1 MTTDSLTYR
10 LDDLLSS
17 FYRIERLEKVSFHQY
32 VPKKQEDQWSI
43 QMELLL
49 RKQNPRNLVAL
60 LSRELWCFSIND
72 QKVPTPPKLSDD
84 EGNNEE
90 LVPDKKG
97 HFTADY
103 SKPNL
108 PPQYALFLKA
118 LRRMVYINITA
129 NSSNMLVPY
138 GNACLSLEGSKAC
151 QVLHIEPHLFDNG
164 ELVTT
169 ITTKSPGLT
178 PLMTD
183 RIEESFLKSHALYL
197 APSGI
202 RMYLPSSNKQR
213 CLTRPPKNAE
223 VLLMTLYVS
232 HGIRLIEKKD
242 IQWVK
247 LIPHLGHLN
256 GHTPNIA
263 SYMDPPTDARTI
275 IWPLDLCF
283 AQVVSDNQFDSEKS
297 PCYHSLND
305 AFDVID
311 DFVQLKQTSAYR
323 TPKSSS
329 GTMGTVLS
337 GNALG
342 SGGAYMEQFQPYYR
356 SQIGSAP
363 STSYLLSK
371 ENSDLKPISRDTS
384 PAYSS
389 FEKPLTGSGE
399 NFGPGAFSTTPNLN
413 ESSMFNEKKSM
424 LNELEISPL
433 KSDAGSSLKQMLR
446 ETEPPMGT
454 TAMVSPHREIS
465 LSEKH
470 KAITDPPANEEL
482 FGDDD
487 DEDDEDLFGEDNNL
501 SGGEDKPHGETPTTK
516 GKSDEITDD
525 MFGMSDDEDQ
535 DRTENGNDG
544 SYFFK
549 GGGPPSSE
557 RPPKKATLK
566 RKYLDIPIEEMTLS
580 QTPLYTDPGAPL
592 PVETPK
598 EKRKSVF
605 APLNFNPIIENNV
618 DNKYK
623 NGGKFSI
630 SPSHNEEALIF
641 DISKA
646 DSSSSEDDSDSSDGL
661 EELDIRPDLRSTEL
675 APQDLQ
681 YGSYP
686 VQGVQDSV
694 SQELMR
700 NELMSTSVPPGNE
713 MLKEGTNAIWRLSN
727 PDISQPESLLNSMND
742 HLTAD
747 GTLNKINTTPD
758 QFITMAKLPKG
769 EQPSFFSEN
778 EASLPEATPSDAPLM
793 SESSSSLPFLL
804 RHMPL
809 SSIPDIFFSSKIN
822 AVITKRNQDVLG
834 LLAEQL
840 VFDCDM
846 FESLGGPDIA
856 YSALKGCNS
865 TGLIFHTMQDLFS
878 EFSRMKGDDIISSI
892 YPMKIPAVHVRRH
905 HEFIKMNADSQ
916 IFSQYLNVKPA
927 KGIKNFRFLMLT
939 ASFFDDCSSF
949 VSTLSQTYISYE
961 FGFCELLKLTG
972 EDTQGLNFL
981 KDFEESRLL
990 LLAAQIV
997 SYCSTNKNAGKDVP
1011 LMIILPIETSSLEEI
1026 VNKTMKFETIRNEV
1040 LSKIPNAQLF
1050 LKLISM
1056 EFVRN
1061 PLISVD
1067 SYSNLCLSIYNI
1079 LPPKAV
1085 KFTSIARTL
1094 PKEINFR
1101 TMQQTNS
1108 SSAIHY
1114 DAFIHLAYARSADK
1128 EWVFA
1133 ALSDSTGNEN
1143 MIKTLYVGRSKSKFD
1158 EACNEIWSSALHLA
1172 NTKCGK
1178 ICLIL
1183 TRLNGVL
1190 PDDELM
1196 NWRRLSGRSIH
1207 LAVVCVDDNTKIS
1220 FLDENDSYPSF
1231 KRLLQNVGKTR
1242 TLDTSN
1248 FDDYEVRNIYEDVHG
1263 VVFRNSFPLT
1273 NSQHRCAIKSG
1284 ALIRYKDC
1292 FGDKILDKFEVNLLN
1307 CPHSDS
1313 TKLLETI
1320 LEEFRNL
1327 SALNSWFGI
1336 SNGKITHIPWHVL
1349 SVKKMMKTLVHTRV
1363 KVLE

>member
-10 LDDLLSS
+10 LDGLLSS
-17 FYRIERLEKVSFHQY
+17 FYRIEKLEKVNFHQY
-32 VPKKQEDQWSI
+32 VPQKQEDQWSI

-72 QKVPTPPKLSDD
+72 QDVPTPPRIGGD
-84 EGNNEE
+84 ENNSEG
-90 LVPDKKG
+90 LIPDKKG

-108 PPQYALFLKA
+108 PPHYALFLKA
-118 LRRMVYINITA
+118 LRRMIYINVTT
-129 NSSNMLVPY
+129 NSFNKLVPY
-138 GNACLSLEGSKAC
+138 GNACLSLNGTKEC
-151 QVLHIEPHLFDNG
+151 QILHIEPHLFDNG
-164 ELVTT
+164 ELATT

-178 PLMTD
+178 PLSVD
-183 RIEESFLKSHALYL
+183 RIEDNFLKTHALYL

-202 RMYLPSSNKQR
+202 RMYLPSGSRQR
-213 CLTRPPKNAE
+213 CLTGPPKNAE

-232 HGIRLIEKKD
+232 HGIRLMDKRD
-242 IQWVK
+242 LQWVK

-256 GHTPNIA
+256 GLTPNIA
-263 SYMDPPTDARTI
+263 SYMDPPTDSRTI

-283 AQVVSDNQFDSEKS
+283 AQAVSNKQFDSKES
-297 PCYHSLND
+297 PCYHDLND
-305 AFDVID
+305 AFDIID

-323 TPKSSS
+323 TPKSSN
-329 GTMGTVLS
+329 GTMGAVLS
-337 GNALG
+337 GNALS
-342 SGGAYMEQFQPYYR
+342 SGGAYTEQFQPYYK

-371 ENSDLKPISRDTS
+371 ENSDLKPISRDAS
-384 PAYSS
+384 PGYSS

-399 NFGPGAFSTTPNLN
+399 NFGPSAFSTTPSLN
-413 ESSMFNEKKSM
+413 ESETFNEKKSSM
-424 LNELEISPL
+424 NEGDISPL
-433 KSDAGSSLKQMLR
+433 KPDVGTSLKQALNENEPSMAPMTTVLSNKNISPFQKQ
-446 ETEPPMGT
+446 ET
-454 TAMVSPHREIS
+454 VR
-465 LSEKH
+465 
-470 KAITDPPANEEL
+470 DPPKDEEL

-487 DEDDEDLFGEDNNL
+487 DDEDLFGESNNVS
-501 SGGEDKPHGETPTTK
+501 SGENKSPEGTPVLQ

-525 MFGMSDDEDQ
+525 MFGMSDDDEQ
-535 DRTENGNDG
+535 DHNEKNKES
-544 SYFFK
+544 SYFFRV
-549 GGGPPSSE
+549 GDPLSSE
-557 RPPKKATLK
+557 QPPKKTGLK
-566 RKYLDIPIEEMTLS
+566 RKYLDIPIEEMTLTH
-580 QTPLYTDPGAPL
+580 TPLYTDPGAPL
-592 PVETPK
+592 PIETPR

-605 APLNFNPIIENNV
+605 APLNFNPIIESNV

-630 SPSHNEEALIF
+630 APSHNDEALIF

-646 DSSSSEDDSDSSDGL
+646 DSSSSEDDSDSSDDFEG
-661 EELDIRPDLRSTEL
+661 LDIKSDARSTEL
-675 APQDLQ
+675 AGQDPQ
-681 YGSYP
+681 YGNYLHS
-686 VQGVQDSV
+686 VQDSV
-694 SQELMR
+694 PQDLLR
-700 NELMSTSVPPGNE
+700 NELMSTIVPPGSE
-713 MLKEGTNAIWRLSN
+713 MFKEPSNTIWKISN
-727 PDISQPESLLNSMND
+727 PDISQPDSLLPMLND
-742 HLTAD
+742 NLVTDESSTKMGTTSDQLTAID
-747 GTLNKINTTPD
+747 KLTKSGTLP
-758 QFITMAKLPKG
+758 P
-769 EQPSFFSEN
+769 FSE
-778 EASLPEATPSDAPLM
+778 EEVSQRDIIPTGTSLMP
-793 SESSSSLPFLL
+793 ESSSSLPFLL

-809 SSIPDIFFSSKIN
+809 SSIPDIFFSSN
-822 AVITKRNQDVLG
+822 VYATITRGNQDILS
-834 LLAEQL
+834 LLAEQV
-840 VFDCDM
+840 VFDSDM
-846 FESLGGPDIA
+846 FDGIGGPDIR
-856 YSALKGCNS
+856 YSTLKECKS
-865 TGLIFHTMQDLFS
+865 TGLISNTMQDLFS
-878 EFSRMKGDDIISSI
+878 DFSRIEGADIISKI
-892 YPMKIPAVHVRRH
+892 YPLKIPSIHLRRH
-905 HEFIKMNADSQ
+905 HEVIKMNADSQ
-916 IFSQYLNVKPA
+916 LFSRYLNVKPA

-939 ASFFDDCSSF
+939 ASFFDDCSAF

-981 KDFEESRLL
+981 QNFDESKLL

-1011 LMIILPIETSSLEEI
+1011 LMIILPIENKSLEEI
-1026 VNKTMKFETIRNEV
+1026 VTKTSKFETIRNEV
-1040 LSKIPNAQLF
+1040 LSKIPNARLF

-1067 SYSNLCLSIYNI
+1067 AYGNLCLSIYNI
-1079 LPPKAV
+1079 LPPKTL

-1094 PKEINFR
+1094 PKEITFR
-1101 TMQQTNS
+1101 TMQQSNT

-1114 DAFIHLAYARSADK
+1114 DAFIHLAYARSVDK

-1133 ALSDSTGNEN
+1133 ALSDSTGSEN
-1143 MIKTLYVGRSKSKFD
+1143 MIKTLYVGRSRSKFD
-1158 EACNEIWSSALHLA
+1158 EACNEIWASALRLA
-1172 NTKCGK
+1172 GTKCGK

-1220 FLDENDSYPSF
+1220 FLDQDACYPTF
-1231 KRLLQNVGKTR
+1231 KKLLQNTERSKK
-1242 TLDTSN
+1242 LDISN
-1248 FDDYEVRNIYEDVHG
+1248 FDDYEIRDIYEDVHG
-1263 VVFRNSFPLT
+1263 VIFRNSFPLT

-1284 ALIRYKDC
+1284 ALVRYKD
-1292 FGDKILDKFEVNLLN
+1292 FSGDKILDKFEVNLLN

-1320 LEEFRNL
+1320 LEEFRSL

-1336 SNGKITHIPWHVL
+1336 SSGKITHVPWHVL

-1363 KVLE
+1363 KVVE

>member
-17 FYRIERLEKVSFHQY
+17 FYRIERLEKINFHQY

-60 LSRELWCFSIND
+60 LSRELWCFSINE
-72 QKVPTPPKLSDD
+72 QEVPTPPKLGGD
-84 EGNNEE
+84 ENNSEE
-90 LVPDKKG
+90 LIPDKKG

-108 PPQYALFLKA
+108 PPHYALFLKA
-118 LRRMVYINITA
+118 LRRMIYINITA
-129 NSSNMLVPY
+129 NSFNKLVPY
-138 GNACLSLEGSKAC
+138 GNACLSLNGAKEC

-164 ELVTT
+164 ELATT

-178 PLMTD
+178 PLAID
-183 RIEESFLKSHALYL
+183 RIEDNFLKTHALYL

-202 RMYLPSSNKQR
+202 RMYLPSSNKQK

-232 HGIRLIEKKD
+232 HGIRLMEKRD

-256 GHTPNIA
+256 GLTPNIA
-263 SYMDPPTDARTI
+263 SYMDPPTDSRTI
-275 IWPLDLCF
+275 IWPLNLCF
-283 AQVVSDNQFDSEKS
+283 AQVVSNNQFDSKES
-297 PCYHSLND
+297 PCYHDIND
-305 AFDVID
+305 AFDIID

-329 GTMGTVLS
+329 GTMGAVLS
-337 GNALG
+337 GNALS
-342 SGGAYMEQFQPYYR
+342 SGGAYTEQFQPYYR

-399 NFGPGAFSTTPNLN
+399 NFGPNAFSTTPSLN
-413 ESSMFNEKKSM
+413 ESEIFNDKKSLM
-424 LNELEISPL
+424 NEGDISPL
-433 KSDAGSSLKQMLR
+433 KSDAGTSLKQMLR
-446 ETEPPMGT
+446 ETEPPMAPI
-454 TAMVSPHREIS
+454 AMVSPDKDAS
-465 LSEKH
+465 PSQKH
-470 KAITDPPANEEL
+470 GAVTDSPRDEEL

-487 DEDDEDLFGEDNNL
+487 DDEDLFGESNNV
-501 SGGEDKPHGETPTTK
+501 SNGENKSREGTPTVK

-525 MFGMSDDEDQ
+525 MFGMSDDDEQ
-535 DRTENGNDG
+535 DHNEKDKE
-544 SYFFK
+544 SPYFFK
-549 GGGPPSSE
+549 VGDPLSSE
-557 RPPKKATLK
+557 HPPKKAGLK
-566 RKYLDIPIEEMTLS
+566 RKYLDIPIEEMTLTH
-580 QTPLYTDPGAPL
+580 TPLYTDPGAPL
-592 PVETPK
+592 PIETPR

-605 APLNFNPIIENNV
+605 APLNFNPIIESNV

-630 SPSHNEEALIF
+630 GPSHNDEALIF
-641 DISKA
+641 DISTA
-646 DSSSSEDDSDSSDGL
+646 DSSSSEDDSDSSDEFEGL
-661 EELDIRPDLRSTEL
+661 NIRSDARSTEL
-675 APQDLQ
+675 TNQDPQ
-681 YGSYP
+681 YGTYL
-686 VQGVQDSV
+686 QGVQDSV
-694 SQELMR
+694 PQGLLR
-700 NELMSTSVPPGNE
+700 NELMSTSVPPGSE
-713 MLKEGTNAIWRLSN
+713 MLKEGSNTIWRMSN
-727 PDISQPESLLNSMND
+727 PDISQPESLLTTLND
-742 HLTAD
+742 NLTAD
-747 GTLNKINTTPD
+747 GALTKMSTSPD
-758 QFITMAKLPKG
+758 QLTAIDKLTKG
-769 EQPSFFSEN
+769 GQLPPFSEN
-778 EASLPEATPSDAPLM
+778 EMSSQETAPADTSLMP
-793 SESSSSLPFLL
+793 ESSSSLPFLL

-809 SSIPDIFFSSKIN
+809 SSIPDIFFSSNVI
-822 AVITKRNQDVLG
+822 ATITKENQEILG
-834 LLAEQL
+834 LLAEQI
-840 VFDCDM
+840 VFDSDM
-846 FESLGGPDIA
+846 FDGIGGPDSG
-856 YSALKGCNS
+856 YSTLKECNN
-865 TGLIFHTMQDLFS
+865 TGLISNTMQGLFS
-878 EFSRMKGDDIISSI
+878 DFSRIKGSNIISKI
-892 YPMKIPAVHVRRH
+892 YPMKIPSIHVRRH
-905 HEFIKMNADSQ
+905 HEVIKMNADSQ
-916 IFSQYLNVKPA
+916 LFSRYLNVKPA

-961 FGFCELLKLTG
+961 FGFCELLKLTS
-972 EDTQGLNFL
+972 EDTQGLNYL
-981 KDFEESRLL
+981 QDFEESKLL

-1011 LMIILPIETSSLEEI
+1011 LMIILPIETKSLEEI
-1026 VNKTMKFETIRNEV
+1026 VIKTSKFETIRNEV

-1067 SYSNLCLSIYNI
+1067 SYGNLCLSIYNI
-1079 LPPKAV
+1079 LPPKAL

-1108 SSAIHY
+1108 SPAIHY
-1114 DAFIHLAYARSADK
+1114 DAFIHLAYARSVDK

-1143 MIKTLYVGRSKSKFD
+1143 MIKTLYVGRSRSKFD
-1158 EACNEIWSSALHLA
+1158 EACNEIWASALRLA
-1172 NTKCGK
+1172 STKCGK

-1207 LAVVCVDDNTKIS
+1207 LAVVCVDDDTKIS
-1220 FLDENDSYPSF
+1220 FLDQDDCYPTF
-1231 KRLLQNVGKTR
+1231 KQFLQNAEKTKK
-1242 TLDTSN
+1242 LDSSRL
-1248 FDDYEVRNIYEDVHG
+1248 DDYEVRDIYEDVHG
-1263 VVFRNSFPLT
+1263 VIFRNSFPLT

-1284 ALIRYKDC
+1284 ALIRYKNC
-1292 FGDKILDKFEVNLLN
+1292 SGDKILDKFEVNLLN

-1320 LEEFRNL
+1320 LEEFRSL

-1336 SNGKITHIPWHVL
+1336 SGGKITHVPWHVL